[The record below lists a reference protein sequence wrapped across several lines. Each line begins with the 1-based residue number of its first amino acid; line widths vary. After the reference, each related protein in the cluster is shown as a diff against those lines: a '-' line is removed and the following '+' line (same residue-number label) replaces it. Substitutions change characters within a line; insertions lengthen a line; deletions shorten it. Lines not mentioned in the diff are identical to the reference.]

1 MFFPLESFDFIGMQS
16 AIQCIK
22 ENIHFF
28 VSFFICNEFSLIL
41 CEQTMSLGGF
51 HGLMLQEKNYL
62 EVKLLLRKK
71 DSKRQTTILLLFL
84 IVSFHGKALQE
95 IGYF

>member
-1 MFFPLESFDFIGMQS
+1 
-16 AIQCIK
+16 
-22 ENIHFF
+22 
-28 VSFFICNEFSLIL
+28 
-41 CEQTMSLGGF
+41 MSLGGF

>member
-1 MFFPLESFDFIGMQS
+1 MNFAWFY
-16 AIQCIK
+16 ANK
-22 ENIHFF
+22 ETAP
-28 VSFFICNEFSLIL
+28 C
-41 CEQTMSLGGF
+41 MSLGGF
-51 HGLMLQEKNYL
+51 HGLILHK
-62 EVKLLLRKK
+62 KLFRMTIKMLLRKK

>member
-1 MFFPLESFDFIGMQS
+1 MRTNNESR
-16 AIQCIK
+16 
-22 ENIHFF
+22 
-28 VSFFICNEFSLIL
+28 
-41 CEQTMSLGGF
+41 
-51 HGLMLQEKNYL
+51 GLSRVDVAGKNYL